1 MRSTSELEKFHLLQ
15 MLGDARCKIKRER
28 REALHEI
35 GNASLVVVTSY
46 AFDDDGA
53 EKASHSL
60 RPGHPPRSPS

>member
-1 MRSTSELEKFHLLQ
+1 MRSTSELEKFHFLE

-35 GNASLVVVTSY
+35 GDASLVVVTSY

-53 EKASHSL
+53 E
-60 RPGHPPRSPS
+60 RPAIL